1 VSIIAYACSLQCR
14 CVQRGGG
21 FFLYQ
26 GVGAFAVMTIASVL
40 LFAGLSL
47 KVSVGTAAVP
57 PPVLANAKVVHG
69 QY

>member
-1 VSIIAYACSLQCR
+1 M
-14 CVQRGGG
+14 
-21 FFLYQ
+21 YQ

-57 PPVLANAKVVHG
+57 PPVLANAKVVHD